1 MKLEE
6 QFGNIILNDT
16 HNTKCAEL
24 ADNHAIG
31 FNDWY
36 KKLSIK
42 ARSGNSTKQLL
53 EIYKETL

>member
-24 ADNHAIG
+24 ADNHALGLMIG
-31 FNDWY
+31 
-36 KKLSIK
+36 
-42 ARSGNSTKQLL
+42 TKSYQLKCVL
-53 EIYKETL
+53 VIQQNNF